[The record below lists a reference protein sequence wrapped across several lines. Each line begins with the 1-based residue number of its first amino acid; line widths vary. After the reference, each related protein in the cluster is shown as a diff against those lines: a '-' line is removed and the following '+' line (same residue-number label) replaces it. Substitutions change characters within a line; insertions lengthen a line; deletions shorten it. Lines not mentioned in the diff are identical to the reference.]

1 MTAKKKPKTKK
12 VDPKK
17 DFDKPVWKEPGQTL
31 KAAAAKQ
38 SRLPGMEDTAIQEIE
53 DAAQE
58 YFELMKVRVAALTR
72 EVASGQVLMD
82 IMKKHGKTTYHR
94 GAMHVT
100 TTETKEKVHVKFD
113 KEEE

>member
-1 MTAKKKPKTKK
+1 MAAKKKAKSKK

-31 KAAAAKQ
+31 KDAAGKQ
-38 SRLPGMEDTAIQEIE
+38 ARLPGMEDSAIQDIE
-53 DAAQE
+53 DAANE
-58 YFELMKVRVAALTR
+58 YFNLMKVRVAALTR
-72 EVASGQVLMD
+72 EVAAGQVLLD

-94 GAMHVT
+94 EGMHVT